1 MTGLKII
8 LLGKMAKNINKKEKP
23 GEEGINPATKEA
35 DLVTCFCLFTCHYY
49 FFLNK
54 NWVQMS

>member
-1 MTGLKII
+1 
-8 LLGKMAKNINKKEKP
+8 MAKNIKKKEKP

-35 DLVTCFCLFTCHYY
+35 DLVTYFCLFTCHYY

-54 NWVQMS
+54 NRVHMS